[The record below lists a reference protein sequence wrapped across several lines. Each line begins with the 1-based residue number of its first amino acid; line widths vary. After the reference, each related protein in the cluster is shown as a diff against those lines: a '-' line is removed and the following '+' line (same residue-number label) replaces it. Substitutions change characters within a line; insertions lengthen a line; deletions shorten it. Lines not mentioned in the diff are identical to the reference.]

1 VAQLFAQGRNRFDTA
16 TLGAFIKMMGVY
28 PAGSVVQLTDD
39 RFALV
44 VGVSFSRGLRPRV
57 LVHDPKVPRDEA
69 VILDLETVS
78 GLGIRRGLKPMSL
91 PEAALG
97 YLSPR
102 PRVNYFFEPARVL
115 EPQS

>member
-1 VAQLFAQGRNRFDTA
+1 MAQLFAQGRNRFDTA

-44 VGVSFSRGLRPRV
+44 VGVNFSRGLRPRV

-69 VILDLETVS
+69 MILDLEAVS
-78 GLGIRRGLKPMSL
+78 GLGIRRSLKPLAL
-91 PEAALG
+91 PDAALS

-102 PRVNYFFEPARVL
+102 PRVNYYFERAQAL
-115 EPQS
+115 EGQS